1 VMPVPDPSPDTG
13 RRREWRRFRCLFCVT
28 VGGTITVLVPTAAAI
43 LWTATVGRSVIAPLF
58 ETVIAIVPIALR

>member
-1 VMPVPDPSPDTG
+1 VMPVPDPLPDTG
-13 RRREWRRFRCLFCVT
+13 RRREWWFRRLFCVT

-43 LWTATVGRSVIAPLF
+43 LWTAIVGRSVIAPLF